1 MRVLG
6 KWSVGQSALF
16 DAGCGVG
23 LNHLI
28 NNQLRLLNSR
38 KFAEAAVKSIK
49 CMQRGLQFFF
59 RMANKWCDDDS
70 TYFFHDPQR
79 KIRLFA
85 LYNITNSI
93 YNLTTVNT
101 TYVPHTILTIYCWK
115 TRTSSFYNTHI
126 TFLCLAGDGKVHC
139 LHNYQHVTR

>member
-16 DAGCGVG
+16 DVGCGVG

-49 CMQRGLQFFF
+49 CMQRGLHFFF
-59 RMANKWCDDDS
+59 
-70 TYFFHDPQR
+70 
-79 KIRLFA
+79 
-85 LYNITNSI
+85 
-93 YNLTTVNT
+93 
-101 TYVPHTILTIYCWK
+101 PH
-115 TRTSSFYNTHI
+115 
-126 TFLCLAGDGKVHC
+126 G
-139 LHNYQHVTR
+139 Q